1 MQNLTPWSIYLE
13 FINWQKF
20 EPTLEKY
27 AFGQTFTVVNG
38 LILKNDLAIWS
49 HWLRSLQPETKQ
61 CSRGMNNNNDLQQQQ
76 LTTIRSYFSSGHFWN
91 KTSDIFKCS
100 A

>member
-49 HWLRSLQPETKQ
+49 H
-61 CSRGMNNNNDLQQQQ
+61 
-76 LTTIRSYFSSGHFWN
+76 
-91 KTSDIFKCS
+91 
-100 A
+100 

>member
-1 MQNLTPWSIYLE
+1 MGEVSWQASDSSLSKQLHAQAVVDVWIIENCDYSMTRFMQNLTPWSIYLE

-49 HWLRSLQPETKQ
+49 H
-61 CSRGMNNNNDLQQQQ
+61 
-76 LTTIRSYFSSGHFWN
+76 
-91 KTSDIFKCS
+91 
-100 A
+100 